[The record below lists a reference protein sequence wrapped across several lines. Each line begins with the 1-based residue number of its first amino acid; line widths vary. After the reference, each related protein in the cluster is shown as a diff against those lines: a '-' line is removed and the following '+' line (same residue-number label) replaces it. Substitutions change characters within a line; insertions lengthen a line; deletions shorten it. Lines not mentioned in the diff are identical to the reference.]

1 VGEVFVVDDEVFIQD
16 LYLNLLTLGGHTVVD
31 TAYNGQE
38 AVEKFHKLKR
48 RPDLIIMDHRMPIK
62 NGVQATTEIRAA
74 DPSAKVLFISADA
87 SAEDKAHAAGALAF
101 LEKPFSMDSLFRT
114 MKACLEM
121 AAPTARV

>member
-1 VGEVFVVDDEVFIQD
+1 VFIQD

-38 AVEKFHKLKR
+38 AIDKFRNLKR

-74 DPSAKVLFISADA
+74 DPSVKVLFISADA
-87 SAEDKAHAAGALAF
+87 SAEGKAAAAGAVGF

-114 MKACLEM
+114 MKSCLEM
-121 AAPTARV
+121 EAPVAPV